1 MTLGCC
7 TSWKSKKYTLFGVDW
22 SYEAAMI
29 AKSYE
34 VALEAGLQTLIMTY
48 VHMTT
53 GWMSLNVFKDLTKAY
68 MQEGGT
74 SKHLNY
80 LLLIHFCNTIQSKI
94 YYCAS

>member
-7 TSWKSKKYTLFGVDW
+7 TSWKSKKYTFFGVDW

-68 MQEGGT
+68 MQGGGN
-74 SKHLNY
+74 KHLSDFVMVCFARNVPSVMIK
-80 LLLIHFCNTIQSKI
+80 IH
-94 YYCAS
+94 